1 MHLGEIVNRLSSLVC
16 AALLLAS
23 CQQVGAATVLYYDL
37 AGIPNAAIPT
47 WSATSV
53 APGLTGFDLSRGAGV
68 TASNLTNGFSANGWH
83 GKTSLQD
90 AVSLGAYFQFGLG
103 VNNGFNAS
111 LSSLDLSLRR
121 SAVAAPMNM
130 QVQASLDGFATEGI
144 VISSF
149 NYFGRTSGSAP
160 NPDPL
165 LDDPFYYM
173 TNDLPGRPNTT
184 TSPGDAIPTIDLT
197 SFAALQN
204 LQGGSQVTFRLFAWG
219 NDSTV
224 STNSLALGR
233 MVGPA
238 IGGTLT
244 AVPEPG
250 SFAVLGATVLV
261 GGAVRRFRRSNSSA
275 SGK

>member
-1 MHLGEIVNRLSSLVC
+1 MNRLSYFIC
-16 AALLLAS
+16 TALLLAS
-23 CQQVGAATVLYYDL
+23 SQWVGAATVLYYDL
-37 AGIPNAAIPT
+37 AGIPNAPVPT

-53 APGLTGFDLSRGAGV
+53 APGLTGIDLSRGAGV
-68 TASNLTNGFSANGWH
+68 IAGNLTNGFSASGWN
-83 GKTSLQD
+83 GKTSLQA
-90 AVSLGAYFQFGLG
+90 AVNLDAYFQFGLG

-149 NYFGRTSGSAP
+149 NYFGRTSGSPPAV
-160 NPDPL
+160 DPL
-165 LDDPFYYM
+165 LNDPFYYM
-173 TNDLPGRPNTT
+173 TNDLPGRPNST

-204 LQGGSQVTFRLFAWG
+204 LQGGSQVTFRLYAWG

-224 STNSLALGR
+224 STNTLALGR

-238 IGGTLT
+238 IGGSLT

-250 SFAVLGATVLV
+250 SFAVLGTTLLV
-261 GGAVRRFRRSNSSA
+261 GGAVRRFRRSNSLA
-275 SGK
+275 